1 MFFYVG
7 GTKAK
12 RVTLGYVAEWCGRCQ
27 SARAGA
33 LVEIRRVRHAYFVPL
48 GSGTVLGHEFHCGG
62 CGATTSTLP
71 SRFASVAYAPQTPLP
86 ELLAN
91 TNPTLNAALQRA
103 QGPAGA

>member
-27 SARAGA
+27 RATAGA
-33 LVEIRRVRHAYFVPL
+33 LLELRRVRHAYFVPL

-62 CGATTSTLP
+62 CGVTTSTLA
-71 SRFASVAYAPQTPLP
+71 SRFASVAHSPQTPLH

-91 TNPTLNAALQRA
+91 TNPTLDAALHRA
-103 QGPAGA
+103 QGPGPA